1 MNLKLLSYKAGFRNA
16 GDFLASFVGDLTC
29 WHSNGSDERD
39 KADDWYERAFGMSK
53 YYSNFRYHLFDYDY
67 CIDDMKEMIED
78 NDFFE
83 DAYESYVAENSGK
96 TNLNRDECREVL
108 AEIISAGME
117 L

>member
-16 GDFLASFVGDLTC
+16 GDFLASFVGDLTF

-39 KADDWYERAFGMSK
+39 KADDWYERAFGMSE
-53 YYSNFRYHLFDYDY
+53 YYSNFRYHLLDYDY

-96 TNLNRDECREVL
+96 TNLNRD
-108 AEIISAGME
+108 
-117 L
+117 